1 MTNNNN
7 ANDDHLPGWLWIP
20 VLLLVFLVAA
30 GFILPPEDYLKWIG
44 SERTG
49 ALEISQV
56 LVAIPSVF
64 LATQILFH
72 EKLIRFSWLW
82 FWVLLAAL
90 GSFYIAGEE
99 ASWGQHWFLWET
111 SENWAALNDQGETNL
126 HNNSPWFDQKPRTLL
141 EIGVVVGG
149 IILPI
154 AQYFKPGLIDKS
166 LSIVVPSFVLLP
178 TALLAEL
185 SRRTE
190 PVFEYFEISYQFLY
204 RTSEIQELYFYL
216 FILFYLI
223 VLKQRL
229 NKSKIRLPVPKTSA
243 G

>member
-1 MTNNNN
+1 MTNNNT
-7 ANDDHLPGWLWIP
+7 AYDDHLPGWLWIP

-30 GFILPPEDYLKWIG
+30 GLILSPEDYLKWIG

-64 LATQILFH
+64 LAVQILFH

-141 EIGVVVGG
+141 EIVVVVGG